1 MAHVELEH
9 VDKVYPGGM
18 RAVVDCSLR
27 VEDAELVV
35 LVGPSGCGK
44 STVLRLV
51 AGLEDISAGTLRI
64 GDTVVNQLPPQ
75 ARNVAMVFQDY
86 ALYPQMTVRRNLE
99 FPLRMRGLGRVE
111 IDAKIARTAA
121 LLDLA
126 PLLERLPRQLSGGQ
140 RQRVAMGRALVREP
154 AVSLLDEPLSNLD
167 AKLRVQVRAEIG
179 DLQQR
184 TKTTMIYVTH
194 DQVEAMTLGHRVAVM
209 DKGRLQQIATPR
221 DVYDA
226 PANAFVAGFFGN
238 PPMNLF
244 PTRLRGDARGGAT
257 LALGSQVLTIPEG
270 CLAAVPSA
278 ARDRPLTA
286 GVRPEHLRLADAT
299 VEARGGRDAIAFDA
313 VVEHVEWLGHE
324 TLAYVR
330 VDDAAAGRD
339 APAGA
344 AAGQAPAATSAD
356 TARDLVARLP
366 GMQVLAPGDPVRLA
380 LDPARVYFF
389 DADGAA
395 LPR

>member
-9 VDKVYPGGM
+9 VDKVYPGGA

-27 VEDAELVV
+27 VEDAELLV

-51 AGLEDISAGTLRI
+51 AGLEEPSAGTLRI
-64 GDTVVNQLPPQ
+64 GDTIVNQLPPQ

-99 FPLRMRGLGRVE
+99 FPLRMRGLGRAE
-111 IDAKIARTAA
+111 RDAKVDRVAA

-126 PLLERLPRQLSGGQ
+126 PLLARLPRQLSGGQ

-167 AKLRVQVRAEIG
+167 AKLRVQVRAEIAEI
-179 DLQQR
+179 QER

-194 DQVEAMTLGHRVAVM
+194 DQVEAMTLGHRVAVL
-209 DKGRLQQIATPR
+209 DKGRLQQVATSR
-221 DVYDA
+221 EIYDA
-226 PANAFVAGFFGN
+226 PANAFVAGFIGN

-244 PTRLRGDARGGAT
+244 PTRLGAGGAST
-257 LALGSQVLTIPEG
+257 LTIGAQVVTLPEAG
-270 CLAAVPSA
+270 LRSLRGAAG
-278 ARDRPLTA
+278 DRPLTA
-286 GVRPEHLRLADAT
+286 GVRPEHLRLAGGAGEVRGADA
-299 VEARGGRDAIAFDA
+299 VPAFDA

-330 VDDAAAGRD
+330 VGG
-339 APAGA
+339 GA
-344 AAGQAPAATSAD
+344 AAADRVASGAPGQEAE
-356 TARDLVARLP
+356 TAGGDRARHLVARLP
-366 GMQVLAPGDPVRLA
+366 GMQTLSPGDGVRLA
-380 LDPARVYFF
+380 LDPAHVYFF
-389 DADGAA
+389 DADGRA